1 MRIGRVGTPGL
12 LLVITLAALLGAK
25 SAADKPAAPPGGGPQ
40 EAEVTGVFVEPQS
53 RQPFMALQG
62 KRDKRTVVLV
72 IAPLEAERIA
82 MLLQDVTTPRPLTH
96 DLILSVLAEVKASLA
111 RIVITDLRNDTY
123 YAVLHLEV
131 GGQSRRVDSR
141 PTDAVAL
148 ALRAKVPILVE
159 DRVFDKAER
168 AMPKS
173 GPSPHF

>member
-25 SAADKPAAPPGGGPQ
+25 SAADKPAAPPAGGPQ

-82 MLLQDVTTPRPLTH
+82 MLLQDIATPRPLTH
-96 DLILSVLAEVKASLA
+96 DLILSELPHSTAQ
-111 RIVITDLRNDTY
+111 RC
-123 YAVLHLEV
+123 
-131 GGQSRRVDSR
+131 SR
-141 PTDAVAL
+141 PSRSRTRTCRNECG
-148 ALRAKVPILVE
+148 LR
-159 DRVFDKAER
+159 
-168 AMPKS
+168 
-173 GPSPHF
+173 